1 MRVTVLLLFTVA
13 LVIQGPATVA
23 VRAQEGQAPA
33 TTRLDFEFFKAKV
46 QPIFLAKREGHAR
59 CVACHTKGTPMRL
72 QALSPGATAWDDEQ
86 SRKNFQVVVPR
97 VLFRNLTQS
106 RLLLHPL
113 EAEAGGGLFHS
124 GAQHPD
130 LCLYPGGQ
138 WPANLGGVW

>member
-13 LVIQGPATVA
+13 LVIQGPAA
-23 VRAQEGQAPA
+23 CAGRAQEVHAPA
-33 TTRLDFEFFKAKV
+33 PTRLDFEFFQAKV
-46 QPIFLAKREGHAR
+46 QPIFLAKRHGHAR

-113 EAEAGGGLFHS
+113 EAEAGGGFYH
-124 GAQHPD
+124 
-130 LCLYPGGQ
+130 
-138 WPANLGGVW
+138 NGGVKWKSFFKPE